1 MLVGCAHHPGNAP
14 VASATSA
21 TSFAASRDYYE
32 PAQGLEGQS
41 LLTAL
46 NRIVRTGH
54 RRLSYDEA
62 RDAMF
67 ADIDDPENRDTIE
80 CVYSGRRETGVFDR
94 ASALAKNL
102 NTEHTWPQSLGAEGT
117 AKADLHHLYPVDEI
131 FNSRRGNSPYG
142 EVKALDSF
150 GLLTRTEI
158 GRDEKGRQVFEPRD
172 AHKGNVARAVF
183 YFYVRYVVPGRGKL
197 DLRNFKVEKET
208 LIRWHA
214 QDPVD
219 EGERRRNE
227 AIFREQGNRNPF
239 IDHPE
244 YLQAV
249 GDFPG

>member
-1 MLVGCAHHPGNAP
+1 MLVGCAHHPGIALSP
-14 VASATSA
+14 SSTFSTASLE
-21 TSFAASRDYYE
+21 YYE
-32 PAQGLEGQS
+32 AAQGLEGQS

-94 ASALAKNL
+94 ASALVKKL
-102 NTEHTWPQSLGAEGT
+102 NTEHSWPQSLGAEGT
-117 AKADLHHLYPVDEI
+117 AKSDLHHLFPVDDV

-142 EVKALDSF
+142 EVKEFEPF
-150 GLLTRTEI
+150 GILTSTEL

-208 LIRWHA
+208 LKRWHA

-219 EGERRRNE
+219 ERERLRNE
-227 AIFREQGNRNPF
+227 AVFREQGNRNPF

-244 YLQAV
+244 YLQAI
-249 GDFPG
+249 GEFPS